1 MSFIPLKNLIPKAL
15 QNAGIASKVASAV
28 ILDRFNNVIIEIFGR
43 SILKKIRPLYLKD
56 QILTVACLNSV
67 VAQELRFR
75 EEEILSRLN
84 NGPEPT
90 RISRIRIIN

>member
-1 MSFIPLKNLIPKAL
+1 MTFIKLEHLIPKAL

-28 ILDRFNNVIIEIFGR
+28 VLDRFNNVIIEIFGR

-75 EEEILSRLN
+75 EEEILIRLN
-84 NGPEPT
+84 NGPEPS
-90 RISRIRIIN
+90 RISRIRIIT